1 MIRKMFQLFTGL
13 VGFIHTRL
21 KCTVPFL
28 HNTLVPLKQSAMNS
42 PTIQQ
47 EVMVFMQTSFV
58 QKILMENISNDK
70 KSYPAEQLEKAFLN
84 GMLNQLL
91 MDFMPH
97 PGQQQRSETAI
108 WQIRT
113 SECSLLINRA
123 EAPGIIQYSC
133 SISPFVVLSTATMN

>member
-13 VGFIHTRL
+13 ASFIHTRL
-21 KCTVPFL
+21 KCTGRFH
-28 HNTLVPLKQSAMNS
+28 HNTLAPLKQSAM
-42 PTIQQ
+42 IQQ